1 LNEQELEDKIWQAS
15 HDWIYKS
22 NLWRKI
28 GGNKNN
34 LFKKIDA
41 LIQSGQLERRQEDN
55 KVFVKSILY
64 SDGIEG
70 KHNFETVLQWQK
82 TKLEESRKELKNLKK
97 PLFKKMAIIQTSS
110 PILPGVLAEDPKL
123 VTSKNTYDLKKVKPK
138 NKTSVIYKPTRK
150 EVSDILDRI
159 STLQDDLLLHVSRT
173 ELLRSLDV
181 ISIYESNRRLNKS
194 ERVLLQHVK
203 KLFDENPSSQAGI
216 RYYLSKKTHKI
227 EQFRIT

>member
-1 LNEQELEDKIWQAS
+1 MTQTD
-15 HDWIYKS
+15 
-22 NLWRKI
+22 
-28 GGNKNN
+28 
-34 LFKKIDA
+34 
-41 LIQSGQLERRQEDN
+41 
-55 KVFVKSILY
+55 
-64 SDGIEG
+64 IEG
-70 KHNFETVLQWQK
+70 KHNFEIILQWQK

-97 PLFKKMAIIQTSS
+97 PLFKKLTVIQTS
-110 PILPGVLAEDPKL
+110 PPVLPGVLDEDPKL
-123 VTSKNTYDLKKVKPK
+123 ATSKNTYDLKKVKPK

-150 EVSDILDRI
+150 EVSNILDRI